1 MGKTRMI
8 SGKKI
13 VIKTLQHLLQNY
25 LSFQTSRKYFVSKEG
40 SSNGN
45 TFPNR
50 HIYYEPPEEF
60 EFDPTSFLL
69 PNTAGEVIVHRLPTS
84 PDKKPDNNTPPTNP
98 LKECSLPSDT
108 PSSELSTNNTSY
120 PKEPTS
126 DKEQQRAYTKEEFT
140 CAILARTQNEE
151 HRKSC
156 PALSPSVLDE
166 DQIAVVVLASSM
178 GESGVASMVRDSLTT
193 NGQSLMA
200 GDGRETCDCERRCS
214 NPKHSHECKSGD
226 YGVSPILERRNKGV
240 LGRLRNFAVSLL
252 AYKLCSRSSQVIMVI
267 NSWPAL
273 LLTNQG
279 AIEDCGHGSL
289 VVRVASSRNIE
300 MPL

>member
-1 MGKTRMI
+1 MEVDLYLIVKREEMGNSTPFNGIKACCSYWFDDKYVISDIGRGI
-8 SGKKI
+8 FPVSGKKGNP
-13 VIKTLQHLLQNY
+13 KTSISY
-25 LSFQTSRKYFVSKEG
+25 YP

-193 NGQSLMA
+193 NGQSLMS

-240 LGRLRNFAVSLL
+240 LGRLRNFAH
-252 AYKLCSRSSQVIMVI
+252 AI
-267 NSWPAL
+267 NL
-273 LLTNQG
+273 
-279 AIEDCGHGSL
+279 I
-289 VVRVASSRNIE
+289 
-300 MPL
+300 